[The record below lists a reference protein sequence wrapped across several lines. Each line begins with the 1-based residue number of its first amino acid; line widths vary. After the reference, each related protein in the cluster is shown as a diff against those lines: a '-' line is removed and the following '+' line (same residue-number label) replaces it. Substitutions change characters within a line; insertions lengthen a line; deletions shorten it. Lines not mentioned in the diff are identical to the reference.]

1 MASILRIKRSE
12 VSGNPATLGAGELA
26 YSALADN
33 GANGGDRLYIGMGVE
48 TAGNAV
54 NHIIVGG
61 KRYTDMI
68 DAATNV
74 NTVSTL
80 VKRDNSG
87 NFSAGLITANLTGN
101 VTGDLTGNV
110 TSTGTSTFTTIDV
123 NGGTIDGAIIGGSSA
138 AAITGTTITA
148 NSGFSGNLTGNV
160 TGNVTGDLTGNV
172 TGNITSTGT
181 STFTTIDVNGGTI
194 DAAVIGGTVA
204 AAVTGT
210 TITASTGFSGNLT
223 GNVTGD
229 LTGNVT
235 STGTSTFSNIDVNG
249 GTVDGAIIGGTSA
262 AAITGTTITANTG
275 FSGNL
280 TGNVTG
286 DLTGNVTGN
295 ITSTGTSTFTT
306 IDVNGGNID
315 GTTIGATVA
324 AAITGTTITA
334 STGFSG
340 NLTGNVTGDVTGNA
354 STATTWQS
362 ARNLTISGDATG
374 TFTGVNGSANV
385 DAALTLANTA
395 VTAGSYGSTTEIP
408 TFTVDGKGR
417 ITAAGTSTIST
428 TLNITDG
435 TNNDGVNLLTDT
447 LTINS
452 GTGVTATVSNNQI
465 SIAIGQAV
473 ATTSDVTFNNVT
485 VSGQLS
491 SDDITAA
498 NISVAGNATI
508 TGNLTVQGTTTTVNS
523 TTVAIGDKNIT
534 LAKDAAN
541 AAEASGAGITILG
554 PTTPATITYDNTND
568 SWNFNKNIYATNFNG
583 NITGNADTAT
593 KWQTARNL
601 TLSGDA
607 TGTFTGVDGTAN
619 VDAAVTLA
627 TVNNNIGAFG
637 NATSVPTIT
646 VNEKGLVTA
655 ASSTSIPTATAAS
668 TSGAAVLGLASFS
681 TTNFSV
687 SSGYVTIAE
696 LDGGTY

>member
-26 YSALADN
+26 YSALADT

-48 TAGNAV
+48 TNGNAV

-68 DAATNV
+68 DAATNA
-74 NTVSTL
+74 NTASTL
-80 VKRDNSG
+80 VKRDSSG
-87 NFSAGLITANLTGN
+87 NFTAGTVTANLTGN
-101 VTGDLTGNV
+101 VTGNVTGNI
-110 TSTGTSTFTTIDV
+110 TSSGTSTFSSIDV
-123 NGGTIDGAIIGGSSA
+123 NGGTIDGATIGGSSA

-160 TGNVTGDLTGNV
+160 TGDLTGNVTGNV

-181 STFTTIDVNGGTI
+181 STFTTIDVNGGTV
-194 DAAVIGGTVA
+194 DGAVIGGTVA
-204 AAVTGT
+204 AAITGT

-229 LTGNVT
+229 VTGNIT

-262 AAITGTTITANTG
+262 AAITGTTITATTG
-275 FSGNL
+275 FSGNV

-295 ITSTGTSTFTT
+295 ITSTGTSTFST

-315 GTTIGATVA
+315 GTVIGAAVA

-340 NLTGNVTGDVTGNA
+340 NLTGNVTGDLTGNA

-362 ARNLTISGDATG
+362 SRNLTLSGDATG
-374 TFTGVNGSANV
+374 TFSGVNGSANV
-385 DAALTLANTA
+385 DAAVTLANTG
-395 VTAGSYGSTTEIP
+395 VTAGSYGSTTAIP
-408 TFTVDGKGR
+408 TFTVDSKGR
-417 ITAAGTSTIST
+417 LTAAGTASIST

-435 TNNDGVNLLTDT
+435 TASDGIALGTDT
-447 LTINS
+447 LTFNS
-452 GTGVTATVSNNQI
+452 GTGVTATVSNNQV

-473 ATTSDVTFNNVT
+473 GTTSDVTFNNVT
-485 VSGQLS
+485 VNGQLS

-541 AAEASGAGITILG
+541 AGEADGAGITILG
-554 PTTPATITYDNTND
+554 PTTPATILYNSTNN
-568 SWNFNKNIYATNFNG
+568 SWDFNKQVYANVTG
-583 NITGNADTAT
+583 ALTGNADTAT
-593 KWQTARNL
+593 KWATARNL
-601 TLSGDA
+601 TISGDA
-607 TGTFTGVDGTAN
+607 TGTFSGVDGTAT
-619 VDAAVTLA
+619 VDAALTLA
-627 TVNNNIGAFG
+627 TVNSNVGTFG
-637 NATSVPTIT
+637 NSTSVPTLT
-646 VNEKGLVTA
+646 VNAKGLVTA
-655 ASSTSIPTATAAS
+655 ASSTAIPTATGAAS
-668 TSGAAVLGLASFS
+668 SGSATKGLASFS
-681 TTNFSV
+681 TANFSV
-687 SSGYVTIAE
+687 DSGFVTLAE
-696 LDGGTY
+696 IDGGTY

>member
-26 YSALADN
+26 YSALPDS

-48 TAGNAV
+48 TSGNAV
-54 NHIIVGG
+54 NHIIIGG

-68 DAATNV
+68 DAATNI

-80 VKRDNSG
+80 VKRDSSG
-87 NFSAGLITANLTGN
+87 NFSAGTITANLIGNITGDVTGN
-101 VTGDLTGNV
+101 I
-110 TSTGTSTFTTIDV
+110 TSSGTSTFTTIDV
-123 NGGTIDGAIIGGSSA
+123 NGGTIDGTSIGSTTASTM
-138 AAITGTTITA
+138 TGTTITA
-148 NSGFSGNLTGNV
+148 TSGFSGNLTGNV

-204 AAVTGT
+204 AAITGT

-229 LTGNVT
+229 VTGNIT

-275 FSGNL
+275 FSGNV

-315 GTTIGATVA
+315 GTVIGAAVA
-324 AAITGTTITA
+324 SAITGTTITA

-340 NLTGNVTGDVTGNA
+340 NLTGNVTGDLTGNA

-385 DAALTLANTA
+385 DAPLTLANTG
-395 VTAGSYGSTTEIP
+395 VVAGSYGSTTEIP
-408 TFTVDGKGR
+408 TFTVDSKGR
-417 ITAAGTSTIST
+417 LTAAGTSTIST

-435 TNNDGVNLLTDT
+435 TNNDAVALGTDT
-447 LTINS
+447 LTFNA
-452 GTGVTATVSNNQI
+452 GTGITTTVSNNQV

-473 ATTSDVTFNNVT
+473 GTTDNVTFNNVT

-508 TGNLTVQGTTTTVNS
+508 TGDLTVQGTTTTVNS
-523 TTVAIGDKNIT
+523 ITVAIGDKNIT
-534 LAKDAAN
+534 LAKDATN
-541 AAEASGAGITILG
+541 GGEADGAGLTILG
-554 PTTPATITYDNTND
+554 PTTPATILYNNTNS
-568 SWNFNKNIYATNFNG
+568 SWDFNKQVYANVTG
-583 NITGNADTAT
+583 NLTGNADTAT
-593 KWQTARNL
+593 KWATARDL

-607 TGTFTGVDGTAN
+607 TGTLTAVDGTAT
-619 VDAAVTLA
+619 VDAVVTLA
-627 TVNNNIGAFG
+627 TVNSNVGTFG
-637 NATSVPTIT
+637 NSTSVPTLT
-646 VNEKGLVTA
+646 VNEKGLITA
-655 ASSTSIPTATAAS
+655 LSSTSIPLATAAS
-668 TSGAAVLGLASFS
+668 TSGAAVNGLASFS
-681 TTNFSV
+681 TANFSV
-687 SSGYVTIAE
+687 TSGYVTVSE